1 MLKEILFTS
10 LGGDLL
16 LKERVEEELKTL
28 EEKGKIKTDDAKSFL
43 ESLEKKGKDEDER
56 IKTKIK
62 DMFKEVLDELG
73 VATKADLE
81 KLKQDLK

>member
-10 LGGDLL
+10 LGGALL
-16 LKERVEEELKTL
+16 LKERVAEELKTL

>member
-1 MLKEILFTS
+1 MLKEILFTG
-10 LGGDLL
+10 LGGALL

-28 EEKGKIKTDDAKSFL
+28 EEKGKIKTSDAKNFL
-43 ESLEKKGKDEDER
+43 ESLEQKGKDEDER
-56 IKTKIK
+56 IKSKIK

-81 KLKQDLK
+81 KLKEDLK

>member
-1 MLKEILFTS
+1 MLKEILFTG
-10 LGGDLL
+10 LGGALL

-28 EEKGKIKTDDAKSFL
+28 QEKGKIKTSDANSFL
-43 ESLEKKGKDEDER
+43 ESLEQKGKDEDER
-56 IKTKIK
+56 IKAKIK

-81 KLKQDLK
+81 KLKEDLK